1 MKHQKIRK
9 WVLFF
14 FLLFVAFLVNLPILG
29 MVLNSF
35 KTNAEILSS
44 GHIFPSKLTLEN
56 YLNLGS
62 KTSFWTYFKNSL
74 IVAGV
79 GSSLSIII
87 AAFAGYALS
96 RYSSKFMTAYSQSL
110 LMLQMFPIIL
120 SLIPLFIMFRNLD
133 MVNNISSVI
142 ILYTTA
148 NLPFATWMFK
158 GFFDGIPKEL
168 EEAASIDGCGR
179 VQTFLRIILPISGPG
194 IAAVA
199 IFAFLF
205 TWNEYLIANVFLRGN
220 DLMTIP
226 VGIQMFIQQYA
237 SDWASLMAAATLTLL
252 PTFIFFLFVQKYMVH
267 GAVGGAVK
275 G

>member
-1 MKHQKIRK
+1 MKHQKIKK
-9 WVLFF
+9 WILFF
-14 FLLFVAFLVNLPILG
+14 FLLFIVFLVNLPILG

-44 GHIFPSKLTLEN
+44 AHFFPSKFTLEN

-96 RYSSKFMTAYSQSL
+96 RYSSKFMKAYSQSL

-133 MVNNISSVI
+133 MVNSLSSVI

-148 NLPFATWMFK
+148 NLPFATWMYK

-220 DLMTIP
+220 ELMTIP